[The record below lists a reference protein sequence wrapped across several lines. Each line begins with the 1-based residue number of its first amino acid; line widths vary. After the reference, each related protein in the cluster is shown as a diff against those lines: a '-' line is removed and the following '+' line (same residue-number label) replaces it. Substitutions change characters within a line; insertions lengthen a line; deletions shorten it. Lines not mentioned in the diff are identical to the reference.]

1 MDLNT
6 AIGLLGEPIT
16 FDAIV
21 NKLVSD
27 LGFTSQSD
35 DGSTSTYIRDNY
47 IVTCTNGNNKSWI
60 LEQVEN
66 EKTSKIFD
74 GVIGV
79 TIIEYIA
86 FNELD

>member
-1 MDLNT
+1 MDLDT
-6 AIGLLGEPIT
+6 AIGLLADPIT

-21 NKLVSD
+21 NKLVNN
-27 LGFTSQSD
+27 LGFTLQSD

-60 LEQVEN
+60 LERVEN
-66 EKTSKIFD
+66 NIVGKIFD
-74 GVIGV
+74 GVFGV

-86 FNELD
+86 FTEIN